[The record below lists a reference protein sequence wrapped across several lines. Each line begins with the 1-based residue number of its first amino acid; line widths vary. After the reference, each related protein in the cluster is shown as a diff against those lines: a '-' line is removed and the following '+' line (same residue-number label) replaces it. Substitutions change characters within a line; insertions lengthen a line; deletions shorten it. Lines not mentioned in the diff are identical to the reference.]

1 MQKCSGQEISLT
13 STFATKQLLS
23 PGDYSCVWALE
34 TLHPRHMGTIA
45 GLYMYVGTIC
55 TCMSNSRQCMGVNG
69 EALQLHTVCKKP
81 YFLLQVTRQSVS
93 VLQGTWEFVSGTTS
107 HVRTSECAMGSYD
120 KIIITIVP
128 SYTGKNIT
136 CLLPLALLLVVHTRN
151 NTDGNKLM
159 IQLCTMVILM
169 YQFRKWIQPQHC
181 DYTWHK
187 QLCYT

>member
-55 TCMSNSRQCMGVNG
+55 TSNSCQCMGVNG
-69 EALQLHTVCKKP
+69 EALQLHRVYKNP
-81 YFLLQVTRQSVS
+81 YFLLQVTQD
-93 VLQGTWEFVSGTTS
+93 FVSGTIS

-136 CLLPLALLLVVHTRN
+136 RLLPLALLLVVRTRN

-169 YQFRKWIQPQHC
+169 HQFRKWIQPQHC